1 MRRVGGNETK
11 RDETISLTVAAFNVG
26 TVRGGGVEDRERGGT
41 DGRQTGAI
49 SRLDLPLILSVKSCN
64 ACACMQYTHTHTKT
78 LSHTHTC
85 MHKQCICV
93 GVKFFNYFCGLNCIS
108 CKGTRQ
114 THEERE
120 RERETTKY
128 ADFISDWQLSLLRA
142 GTDRDTLRRKGTDGG
157 GRVCGRR
164 KQADSREIS
173 CGALH

>member
-1 MRRVGGNETK
+1 MRRVWANKAK

-26 TVRGGGVEDRERGGT
+26 TRRGGGVKDRERGGT

-64 ACACMQYTHTHTKT
+64 ACACMQYTDTKP
-78 LSHTHTC
+78 LSRTHTC

-120 RERETTKY
+120 RERDHKIRRLYQRLAIVIAACGDRQRHTETE
-128 ADFISDWQLSLLRA
+128 RH
-142 GTDRDTLRRKGTDGG
+142 RRRGKGM
-157 GRVCGRR
+157 
-164 KQADSREIS
+164 REKKAS
-173 CGALH
+173 GFV